1 MFARVTSRLRSRILA
16 RRMDTAL
23 PPTLGAAY
31 RVERPLGE
39 GGMATVYLATDV
51 KHDRRVALK
60 VLRRELAA
68 AVGVERFRR
77 EIRIA
82 AGLTH
87 PNILPLY
94 DSVADEPSTDTPP
107 YFVMPYVEGDTLRTR
122 LSRGPLPLADA
133 LQIGIEVADALDYA
147 HRRGIVHRD
156 IKPENILLIEGH
168 AVVTDF
174 GIAQAV
180 GESSADRLTNTGIII
195 GTPAYLSPEQLD
207 GAAKVDGRSDVFSL
221 AAVLYEMLAGD
232 SAFGASTTVATMARV
247 AAGTPP
253 PLAER
258 RPDAPAAV
266 IAAIDRGLAVD
277 REQRFRTA
285 GELGDALRA
294 VRSGGSVALRP
305 SRARAG
311 RLLAAAAVVAALGI
325 GGMLVA
331 RRVATSDAG
340 VPVLAILP
348 FATAPG
354 DTANAYLGVGI
365 PEQLLDALS
374 DVPGLRVTSRTSSFA
389 LGPSPNVREI
399 GRRLG
404 ATAVLEGGV
413 SRTGDRLRVS
423 ARLIDPVRD
432 TPLWSERFD
441 EPFSAVAEVQERIA
455 REIVSRLRVRL
466 VSDSATIMHRRS
478 RSAEAQDLVLRARYL
493 MRRNER
499 PGLLAAIPLLTRA
512 EAIDSNY
519 AEVVAAQADVY
530 QRIGIF
536 TDQSSVPGMR
546 ELTAGEALR
555 LARRAAERAVRL
567 DSTSASAHAALGA
580 LAFRHDWDWALAERE
595 LRRAIELNPTSA
607 SAYQALSRL
616 ERSMGRFAAARQAI
630 DRAVELSNESERDV
644 MVYGRIS
651 YFERDFARSERE
663 LAAVDRSLRAWRG
676 WYSDALVGMDR
687 LATADSI
694 LSPPGEEG
702 DDPQLRLRRVV
713 VLARM
718 GRLLE
723 AREVYRTPGPRASDH
738 PTLAAAALVALG
750 DTAAAVREIERAV
763 AERDPLVVDLAV
775 EPRLDP
781 LRTHPEF
788 ARILR
793 ELRFPASR

>member
-1 MFARVTSRLRSRILA
+1 
-16 RRMDTAL
+16 MDTAL

-39 GGMATVYLATDV
+39 GGMATVYLATDL

-82 AGLTH
+82 ASLTH
-87 PNILPLY
+87 PHILPLY
-94 DSVADEPSTDTPP
+94 DSAAEQLSEDAPP

-122 LSRGPLPLADA
+122 LSRGPLPVSDA
-133 LQIGIEVADALDYA
+133 IQIGIEVSDALDYA

-180 GESSADRLTNTGIII
+180 GEASADRLTNTGIII

-207 GAAKVDGRSDVFSL
+207 GAASVDGRSDVFSL
-221 AAVLYEMLAGD
+221 SAVIYEMLAGE

-247 AAGTPP
+247 AAGTPS

-258 RPDAPAAV
+258 RRDAPGGV
-266 IAAIDRGLAVD
+266 IAAIERGLSVD
-277 REQRFRTA
+277 RDRRFQTA
-285 GELGDALRA
+285 GALGDALRA
-294 VRSGGSVALRP
+294 VRSGRSATHRRP
-305 SRARAG
+305 PVRI
-311 RLLAAAAVVAALGI
+311 LAAAVVVAALGVA
-325 GGMLVA
+325 GVLVA
-331 RRVATSDAG
+331 RRTAASDAD

-348 FATAPG
+348 FATSPG
-354 DTANAYLGVGI
+354 DTVYAYLGVGI

-413 SRTGDRLRVS
+413 SRTGDRLHVS

-455 REIVSRLRVRL
+455 RQIVNQLRVRL
-466 VSDSATIMHRRS
+466 ASDSATIVHRRS

-499 PGLLAAIPLLTRA
+499 PGLLAAIALLTRA
-512 EAIDSNY
+512 EALDSTY

-536 TDQSSVPGMR
+536 ADQSRVPGMR

-567 DSTSASAHAALGA
+567 DSTSSSAHAALGA
-580 LAFRHDWDWALAERE
+580 LVFRYDWNWGLAERE

-607 SAYQALSRL
+607 PAYMALSRVV
-616 ERSMGRFAAARQAI
+616 RSMGRFGEARALL
-630 DRAVELSNESERDV
+630 DRSVALSNEREILV
-644 MVYGRIS
+644 FGRIS

-663 LAAVDRSLRAWRG
+663 LAGVDRSMRAWRG
-676 WYSDALVGMDR
+676 WYSDALAGMGR
-687 LATADSI
+687 FAAADSV
-694 LSPPGEEG
+694 LTLPGEDV
-702 DDPQLRLRRVV
+702 DDPQSRLRRVV
-713 VLARM
+713 VLSRM
-718 GRLLE
+718 GKLSE
-723 AREVYRTPGPRASDH
+723 AREIYRNPGARARDY
-738 PTLAAAALVALG
+738 PTLVAAALVALG

-763 AERDPLVVDLAV
+763 TERDPLVVDLAV

-781 LRTHPEF
+781 LRAHPAF
-788 ARILR
+788 ARILDS
-793 ELRFPASR
+793 LRFPRVRSGK

>member
-1 MFARVTSRLRSRILA
+1 
-16 RRMDTAL
+16 MDTAL

-31 RVERPLGE
+31 RVERLLGE

-68 AVGVERFRR
+68 AVGLERFRR

-94 DSVADEPSTDTPP
+94 DSAATDLGADAPP
-107 YFVMPYVEGDTLRTR
+107 YFVMPYVEGDTLRAR
-122 LSRGPLPLADA
+122 LARGPLPVADA

-156 IKPENILLIEGH
+156 IKPENILLVEGH

-180 GESSADRLTNTGIII
+180 GEAGADRLTNTGIVI

-221 AAVLYEMLAGD
+221 SAVLYEMLTGD
-232 SAFGASTTVATMARV
+232 SAFGASTTVATMARIAAGSPPRLSERRRDAPPEMV
-247 AAGTPP
+247 AAI
-253 PLAER
+253 E
-258 RPDAPAAV
+258 
-266 IAAIDRGLAVD
+266 RGLVVD
-277 REQRFRTA
+277 REGRFQTA
-285 GELGDALRA
+285 GELAEALRA
-294 VRSGGSVALRP
+294 ARSGPASALSGRG
-305 SRARAG
+305 RAM
-311 RLLAAAAVVAALGI
+311 RLFVAAGIVTVLGT
-325 GGMLVA
+325 GGVLVV
-331 RRVATSDAG
+331 RRATMPDADL
-340 VPVLAILP
+340 PVLAILP
-348 FATAPG
+348 FATAAG

-389 LGPSPNVREI
+389 LGPTPNIREI

-423 ARLIDPVRD
+423 ARLIDPVND
-432 TPLWSERFD
+432 APLWSLTFD
-441 EPFSAVAEVQERIA
+441 EPFSAVAEVQEHIA
-455 REIVSRLRVRL
+455 RRVVSELRVRL
-466 VSDSATIMHRRS
+466 ASDSATIVHRRS

-499 PGLLAAIPLLTRA
+499 PGLMAALPLLTRA
-512 EAIDSNY
+512 EALDSNY
-519 AEVVAAQADVY
+519 AEVVAAQAEVY

-536 TDQSSVPGMR
+536 ADQSRVPGLR
-546 ELTAGEALR
+546 ELTAGEALQ

-567 DSTSASAHAALGA
+567 DSMSSNAHAALGA
-580 LAFRHDWDWALAERE
+580 LAFRYDWNWALAERE
-595 LRRAIELNPTSA
+595 LRRAIELNSTSA
-607 SAYQALSRL
+607 AAHSELSRF
-616 ERSMGRFAAARQAI
+616 ERSMGRFAEARRTM
-630 DRAVELSNESERDV
+630 DRSVALSNEPARDV
-644 MVYGRIS
+644 MAYGRIS

-663 LAAVDRSLRAWRG
+663 IAALDRSMRTWRI
-676 WYSDALVGMDR
+676 WYSDALVGMGR
-687 LATADSI
+687 LALADSI
-694 LSPPGEEG
+694 LSPAGEEG
-702 DDPQLRLRRVV
+702 DNPELRLRRVV

-718 GRLLE
+718 GRLPE
-723 AREVYRTPGPRASDH
+723 AREVFRSPGPRASDH
-738 PTLAAAALVALG
+738 PTLAAAALVSLG
-750 DTAAAVREIERAV
+750 DTTAAIREIERAV
-763 AERDPLVVDLAV
+763 AERDPLVVDLAL

-781 LRTHPEF
+781 LRSHPEF
-788 ARILR
+788 VRILR
-793 ELRFPASR
+793 ELRFPTAALPR

>member
-1 MFARVTSRLRSRILA
+1 
-16 RRMDTAL
+16 MDTAL

-39 GGMATVYLATDV
+39 GGMATVYLATDL

-87 PNILPLY
+87 PHILPLY
-94 DSVADEPSTDTPP
+94 DSAAEEVSADAPP

-122 LSRGPLPLADA
+122 LSRGPLPVADA
-133 LQIGIEVADALDYA
+133 IQIGIEVADALDYA

-156 IKPENILLIEGH
+156 IKPENILLVEGH

-180 GESSADRLTNTGIII
+180 GEASADRLTNTGIII

-207 GAAKVDGRSDVFSL
+207 GAAKIDGRSDVFSL
-221 AAVLYEMLAGD
+221 SAVLYEMLAGHA
-232 SAFGASTTVATMARV
+232 AFGAPTTVATMARV
-247 AAGTPP
+247 AAGSPP
-253 PLAER
+253 PLSER
-258 RPDAPAAV
+258 RGDASAGV
-266 IAAIDRGLAVD
+266 IAAVERGLAVD
-277 REQRFRTA
+277 RERRFQTA

-294 VRSGGSVALRP
+294 VRSGGSVTTRRP
-305 SRARAG
+305 RARSVH
-311 RLLAAAAVVAALGI
+311 LLAAALVVVALGV
-325 GGMLVA
+325 GGVLVA
-331 RRVATSDAG
+331 RRMAANDAG

-413 SRTGDRLRVS
+413 SRAGDRLRVS

-455 REIVSRLRVRL
+455 RQIVNQLRVRL
-466 VSDSATIMHRRS
+466 ASDSATIMHRRS

-499 PGLLAAIPLLTRA
+499 PGLLAALPLLERA
-512 EAIDSNY
+512 EALDSTY

-530 QRIGIF
+530 QRIAIF
-536 TDQSSVPGMR
+536 ADQSRVPGLR

-567 DSTSASAHAALGA
+567 DSASSSAHAALGA
-580 LAFRHDWDWALAERE
+580 LVFRYDWDWTRAERE

-607 SAYQALSRL
+607 PPYMALSRVV
-616 ERSMGRFAAARQAI
+616 RSMGRFGEARELL
-630 DRAVELSNESERDV
+630 DRAVALSNEPSREV
-644 MVYGRIS
+644 MVFGRIS
-651 YFERDFARSERE
+651 YFERDYARSERE
-663 LAAVDRSLRAWRG
+663 LAGVDRSMRAWRG
-676 WYSDALVGMDR
+676 WYSDALVGMGR
-687 LATADSI
+687 LAAADSV
-694 LSPPGEEG
+694 LTLPGEDR
-702 DDPQLRLRRVV
+702 DDPQSRLRRVV

-718 GRLLE
+718 GRTPE
-723 AREVYRTPGPRASDH
+723 ARAIYRDPGARASDY
-738 PTLAAAALVALG
+738 PTLVAAALAALG

-781 LRTHPEF
+781 LRQHPGF
-788 ARILR
+788 VHLLDR
-793 ELRFPASR
+793 LRFPKQRR

>member
-1 MFARVTSRLRSRILA
+1 
-16 RRMDTAL
+16 MDTAL
-23 PPTLGAAY
+23 PQTLGAAY
-31 RVERPLGE
+31 RVERLLGE

-51 KHDRRVALK
+51 KHGRRVALK
-60 VLRRELAA
+60 VLRRDLAA

-94 DSVADEPSTDTPP
+94 DSAATELGADVPP
-107 YFVMPYVEGDTLRTR
+107 YFVMPYVEGDTLRAR
-122 LSRGPLPLADA
+122 LSRGPLPIAES
-133 LQIGIEVADALDYA
+133 LQIGIEVAEALDYA
-147 HRRGIVHRD
+147 HRHGIVHRD
-156 IKPENILLIEGH
+156 IKPENVLLLEGH

-180 GESSADRLTNTGIII
+180 GEASADRLTNTGIII

-221 AAVLYEMLAGD
+221 SAVLYEMLTGD
-232 SAFGASTTVATMARV
+232 SAFGASTTVATMARI
-247 AAGTPP
+247 AAGAPP
-253 PLAER
+253 PLSER
-258 RPDAPAAV
+258 RRDAPTRMV
-266 IAAIDRGLAVD
+266 AAIERGLVVD
-277 REQRFRTA
+277 RELRFQTA
-285 GELGDALRA
+285 GELAEALRA
-294 VRSGGSVALRP
+294 VRSGDS
-305 SRARAG
+305 SRSPRRGRAV
-311 RLLAAAAVVAALGI
+311 RLLAATVIVAALGI
-325 GGMLVA
+325 GSVFVA
-331 RRVATSDAG
+331 RRATTSAAD

-365 PEQLLDALS
+365 AEQLLDALS

-399 GRRLG
+399 GQRLG

-413 SRTGDRLRVS
+413 TRTGDRLRVS
-423 ARLIDPVRD
+423 ARLIDPVND
-432 TPLWSERFD
+432 TPLWSLGFD

-455 REIVSRLRVRL
+455 RRVVSELRVRL
-466 VSDSATIMHRRS
+466 ASDSATIMHRRS

-512 EAIDSNY
+512 EELDSTY
-519 AEVVAAQADVY
+519 AEVVAAQAEVY

-536 TDQSSVPGMR
+536 ADQSRVPGMR
-546 ELTAGEALR
+546 ELTAGEALQ

-580 LAFRHDWDWALAERE
+580 LAFRYDRDWTLAQRE

-607 SAYQALSRL
+607 PAYVALSRV
-616 ERSMGRFAAARQAI
+616 ERSMGRFAEARRLI
-630 DRAVELSNESERDV
+630 DRAVALSNERERDV

-663 LAAVDRSLRAWRG
+663 FAAVDRSMRTWRG
-676 WYSDALVGMDR
+676 WYSDALVGMGR
-687 LATADSI
+687 LAAADSI
-694 LSPPGEEG
+694 LSPRGEEG
-702 DDPQLRLRRVV
+702 EDPELRLRRVV

-718 GRLLE
+718 GRMAE

-750 DTAAAVREIERAV
+750 DTLEAIREIDRAV
-763 AERDPLVVDLAV
+763 TERDPLVVDLAV
-775 EPRLDP
+775 EPRMDP
-781 LRTHPEF
+781 LRSHPEF
-788 ARILR
+788 VRILR
-793 ELRFPASR
+793 DLRFPTSP

>member
-1 MFARVTSRLRSRILA
+1 
-16 RRMDTAL
+16 MDTTL

-31 RVERPLGE
+31 RVERLLGE
-39 GGMATVYLATDV
+39 GGMATVYLALDV
-51 KHDRRVALK
+51 KHERRVALK
-60 VLRRELAA
+60 VLRREVAA
-68 AVGVERFRR
+68 ALGAERFRR

-87 PNILPLY
+87 PHILPLY
-94 DSVADEPSTDTPP
+94 DSAATEPGADAPL
-107 YFVMPYVEGDTLRTR
+107 YFVMPYVEGDTLRAR
-122 LSRGPLPLADA
+122 LTGGPLPIADA
-133 LQIGIEVADALDYA
+133 LRIGVEVADALDYA

-156 IKPENILLIEGH
+156 IKPENILLLEGH

-180 GESSADRLTNTGIII
+180 GEASADRLTNTGIIL

-232 SAFGASTTVATMARV
+232 SAFGAATTVATMARV
-247 AAGTPP
+247 AAGDPP

-258 RPDAPAAV
+258 RSDAPTEV
-266 IAAIDRGLAVD
+266 VAAIERGLAVD
-277 REQRFRTA
+277 RERRFQTA
-285 GELGDALRA
+285 GELADALRA
-294 VRSGGSVALRP
+294 AQGAAIVTRP
-305 SRARAG
+305 RARRRSV
-311 RLLAAAAVVAALGI
+311 RLLAAVAVVATLGV
-325 GGMLVA
+325 GGVLVA
-331 RRVATSDAG
+331 RRATTSDADL
-340 VPVLAILP
+340 PVLTILP
-348 FATAPG
+348 FATTPG

-365 PEQLLDALS
+365 AEQLLDALS

-413 SRTGDRLRVS
+413 TRTGDRLRVS
-423 ARLIDPVRD
+423 ARLIDPVHD
-432 TPLWSERFD
+432 APLWSLTFN
-441 EPFSAVAEVQERIA
+441 EPFSAVTEVQERIA
-455 REIVSRLRVRL
+455 RSIVNELRVRL
-466 VSDSATIMHRRS
+466 ASDSATIVRRRS

-493 MRRNER
+493 ARRNDR

-512 EAIDSNY
+512 ESLDSTF

-536 TDQSSVPGMR
+536 ADQSRVPGLR
-546 ELTAGEALR
+546 ELTAGEALQ
-555 LARRAAERAVRL
+555 LARRAAARAVRL
-567 DSTSASAHAALGA
+567 DSTSANAHAALGA

-607 SAYQALSRL
+607 SAYMALARF
-616 ERSMGRFAAARQAI
+616 ERSMGRFAEARRLI
-630 DRAVELSNESERDV
+630 DRSVALSNESERDV

-663 LAAVDRSLRAWRG
+663 LAVVDRSLRAWRG
-676 WYSDALVGMDR
+676 WYADALAGMGR
-687 LATADSI
+687 FATADSI
-694 LSPPGEEG
+694 LSPAGEEG
-702 DDPQLRLRRVV
+702 EDSQLRLRRVV

-718 GRLLE
+718 GRE
-723 AREVYRTPGPRASDH
+723 SDAREVYQAPGPRASDH
-738 PTLAAAALVALG
+738 PTLAAAALASLG
-750 DTAAAVREIERAV
+750 DTAGAIREIERAV
-763 AERDPLVVDLAV
+763 AQRDPLVVDLAV

-781 LRTHPEF
+781 LRSHPAF
-788 ARILR
+788 ARILA
-793 ELRFPASR
+793 ELRFPATR